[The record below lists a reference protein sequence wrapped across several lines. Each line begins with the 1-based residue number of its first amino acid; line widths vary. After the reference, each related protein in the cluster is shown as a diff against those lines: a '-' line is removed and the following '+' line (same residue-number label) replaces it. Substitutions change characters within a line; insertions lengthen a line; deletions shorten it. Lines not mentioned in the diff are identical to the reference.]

1 MNYAVRCIA
10 SRRRDALLLYR
21 LHEEASG
28 HRTVRAHIHR
38 AVHRH
43 AESEAESLI
52 EPGLQ
57 VYCLV
62 RYKSI
67 NVSGD
72 AVYQTVFL
80 GPEACPE
87 DLA

>member
-1 MNYAVRCIA
+1 MQLGA
-10 SRRRDALLLYR
+10 SQVAAAMHCFYIDFTRKHLDI
-21 LHEEASG
+21 EPSE
-28 HRTVRAHIHR
+28 
-38 AVHRH
+38 H
-43 AESEAESLI
+43 AFTEQSTGMPREAESVI

>member
-1 MNYAVRCIA
+1 MHCFYIDFTRKHLDIEP
-10 SRRRDALLLYR
+10 S
-21 LHEEASG
+21 E
-28 HRTVRAHIHR
+28 
-38 AVHRH
+38 H
-43 AESEAESLI
+43 AFTEQSTGMPREAESVI